1 MKRKAAGSPG
11 TARNSKMSKIPLDKN
26 KKYDRQLRLW
36 GDHGQE
42 ALEGA
47 RVCLINASATG
58 TEILKNLI
66 LPGIGSFTILD
77 GQKVTGEDVGNN
89 FFLTKEAIGKSRAE
103 CTTEFL
109 LELNSDVSGDFIEE
123 TTNCLLQENSDF
135 FKSFSVVIATQ
146 LPEETLLNL
155 GSLLWSHNIP
165 LLVCRTYG
173 FIGYMRI
180 VLQEHCVIESH
191 PDNAHPDLR
200 LDRPFP
206 GLSQYVEMLDL
217 NTMSKQEHGH
227 TPYVVLLLKYLNRWK
242 AEHDGKPPLN
252 YKEKDAFKKMLR
264 EGILVNEHGVPEEEE
279 NFDEAIKAVNTALV
293 PTRIPSEVS
302 KIFSD
307 NSFSNFNE
315 SSSSFWILAKATK
328 EFIENEGQGAL
339 PLRGSIPDM
348 TADSKRYIELQNVYQ
363 EQARKD
369 VAVITQRVQKIL
381 LDLGKSADTIQDS
394 EIRLFCKN
402 AAFLRLIRGRSL
414 AEEYR
419 PNTAKASELGSYL
432 DDADSDVVFYFLLKA
447 VDRFYTQ
454 YHRYPGNF
462 DDQVEV
468 DVVKLKTCLSSFLQE
483 WSINANVKEEYVHEM
498 CRYGASEL
506 HPVASFIGGSAAQ
519 EVIKLI
525 THQFVPFNNTYIYN
539 GSTGCSITLQV

>member
-1 MKRKAAGSPG
+1 MKRKAAGSPESS
-11 TARNSKMSKIPLDKN
+11 RKQKMSKVALDKN

-47 RVCLINASATG
+47 KICLINASATG

-66 LPGIGSFTILD
+66 LPGIGSFTIVD

-89 FFLTKEAIGKSRAE
+89 FFLNKDSIGKSRAE

-109 LELNSDVSGDFIEE
+109 LELNSDVSGDFLEE
-123 TTNCLLQENSDF
+123 TTDCLLRENSDF
-135 FKSFSVVIATQ
+135 FKSFTVVIATQ
-146 LPEETLLNL
+146 LPEETLLKL
-155 GSLLWSHNIP
+155 GVLLWSSNIP
-165 LLVCRTYG
+165 LLVCRSYG
-173 FIGYMRI
+173 FIGCMRI
-180 VLQEHCVIESH
+180 VLQEHCVVESH

-206 GLSQYVEMLDL
+206 GLVEYVGALDL
-217 NTMSKQEHGH
+217 DTMTKQEHGH
-227 TPYVVLLLKYLNRWK
+227 TPYVVLLLKYLNKWK
-242 AEHDGKPPLN
+242 AEHDGRPPQN
-252 YKEKDAFKKMLR
+252 YKEKDLFKKMLR
-264 EGILVNEHGVPEEEE
+264 GGILVNKDGVPEEEE

-307 NSFSNFNE
+307 DACSNSIQ
-315 SSSSFWILAKATK
+315 SSSSFWILAKAMK
-328 EFIENEGQGAL
+328 EFVENEGEGAL

-348 TADSKRYIELQNVYQ
+348 TADSKRYIELQNLYQ

-369 VAVITQRVQKIL
+369 IAAVTQRVHRIL
-381 LDLGKSADTIQDS
+381 LDLGKSTDTIPDS
-394 EIRLFCKN
+394 EIKLFCKN
-402 AAFLRLIRGRSL
+402 ASFLRLIRGRSL
-414 AEEYR
+414 AEECE
-419 PNTAKASELGSYL
+419 PSVATANELGGYL
-432 DDADSDVVFYFLLKA
+432 DDPDSNVVFYVLLKA

-454 YHRYPGNF
+454 YHRYPGYF
-462 DDQVEV
+462 DDQVEA
-468 DVVKLKTCLSSFLQE
+468 DVVKLKSCLSSLLQE
-483 WSINANVKEEYVHEM
+483 WSVNADVKEEYVHEM

-506 HPVASFIGGSAAQ
+506 HSVAAFIGGAAAQ
-519 EVIKLI
+519 EIVKLV

-539 GSTGCSITLQV
+539 GITGSSTTLQL

>member
-11 TARNSKMSKIPLDKN
+11 PSRNLKMSKVSLDKN

-36 GDHGQE
+36 GDHGQKS
-42 ALEGA
+42 LEGA
-47 RVCLINASATG
+47 KICLINASATG

-66 LPGIGSFTILD
+66 LPGIGSFTIVD

-89 FFLTKEAIGKSRAE
+89 FFLTKETIGKSRAE

-123 TTNCLLQENSDF
+123 TTECLLRENSDF

-155 GSLLWSHNIP
+155 GSLLWSNNIP
-165 LLVCRTYG
+165 LLVCHSYG

-180 VLQEHCVIESH
+180 VLQEHCVVESH
-191 PDNAHPDLR
+191 PDNTHPDLR
-200 LDRPFP
+200 LVTPFA
-206 GLSQYVEMLDL
+206 GLMQYVDSLDL

-227 TPYVVLLLKYLNRWK
+227 TPYVVLLLKCLNRWK
-242 AEHDGKPPLN
+242 AEHDGKPPQN
-252 YKEKDAFKKMLR
+252 YKEKDMFKEMLR

-279 NFDEAIKAVNTALV
+279 NFDEAIKAVNMALV
-293 PTRIPSEVS
+293 PTKIPGEMS

-307 NSFSNFNE
+307 VACRNLGE
-315 SSSSFWILAKATK
+315 SSSSFWILSKATK
-328 EFIENEGQGAL
+328 EFIENEGEGAL

-348 TADSKRYIELQNVYQ
+348 TADSKRYIELQNIYQ

-369 VAVITQRVQKIL
+369 IAFVTQRVHRIL
-381 LDLGKSADTIQDS
+381 LDLGKSTDTIPDS
-394 EIRLFCKN
+394 EIRLFCRN

-419 PNTAKASELGSYL
+419 PSAAKANDLGGYL
-432 DDADSDVVFYFLLKA
+432 DDPDSDVVYYFLLKA
-447 VDRFYTQ
+447 VDRFYTH

-468 DVVKLKTCLSSFLQE
+468 DVVKLKACLSSLLQE
-483 WSINANVKEEYVHEM
+483 WSINVNIKEEYVHEM

-506 HPVASFIGGSAAQ
+506 HPVASFIGGAAAQ
-519 EVIKLI
+519 EVIKLV

-539 GSTGCSITLQV
+539 GITGSSMTLQV

>member
-1 MKRKAAGSPG
+1 
-11 TARNSKMSKIPLDKN
+11 
-26 KKYDRQLRLW
+26 
-36 GDHGQE
+36 
-42 ALEGA
+42 
-47 RVCLINASATG
+47 
-58 TEILKNLI
+58 
-66 LPGIGSFTILD
+66 
-77 GQKVTGEDVGNN
+77 
-89 FFLTKEAIGKSRAE
+89 
-103 CTTEFL
+103 
-109 LELNSDVSGDFIEE
+109 
-123 TTNCLLQENSDF
+123 
-135 FKSFSVVIATQ
+135 
-146 LPEETLLNL
+146 
-155 GSLLWSHNIP
+155 
-165 LLVCRTYG
+165 
-173 FIGYMRI
+173 
-180 VLQEHCVIESH
+180 
-191 PDNAHPDLR
+191 
-200 LDRPFP
+200 
-206 GLSQYVEMLDL
+206 
-217 NTMSKQEHGH
+217 
-227 TPYVVLLLKYLNRWK
+227 
-242 AEHDGKPPLN
+242 
-252 YKEKDAFKKMLR
+252 
-264 EGILVNEHGVPEEEE
+264 
-279 NFDEAIKAVNTALV
+279 
-293 PTRIPSEVS
+293 
-302 KIFSD
+302 
-307 NSFSNFNE
+307 
-315 SSSSFWILAKATK
+315 
-328 EFIENEGQGAL
+328 
-339 PLRGSIPDM
+339 M

>member
-1 MKRKAAGSPG
+1 
-11 TARNSKMSKIPLDKN
+11 MSCDHERANEWVHCSGKN
-26 KKYDRQLRLW
+26 ARLW

-123 TTNCLLQENSDF
+123 TTDCLLQENSDF

-173 FIGYMRI
+173 FIGYMRV
-180 VLQEHCVIESH
+180 VLHEHCVIESH

-242 AEHDGKPPLN
+242 AEVGQ
-252 YKEKDAFKKMLR
+252 
-264 EGILVNEHGVPEEEE
+264 
-279 NFDEAIKAVNTALV
+279 
-293 PTRIPSEVS
+293 
-302 KIFSD
+302 
-307 NSFSNFNE
+307 

-483 WSINANVKEEYVHEM
+483 WSISANVKEEYVHEM

>member
-26 KKYDRQLRLW
+26 KKYDR
-36 GDHGQE
+36 
-42 ALEGA
+42 
-47 RVCLINASATG
+47 
-58 TEILKNLI
+58 
-66 LPGIGSFTILD
+66 IGSFTILD

-89 FFLTKEAIGKSRAE
+89 FFLTKEAIGK
-103 CTTEFL
+103 
-109 LELNSDVSGDFIEE
+109 

-328 EFIENEGQGAL
+328 EFIENEGQG
-339 PLRGSIPDM
+339 SIPDM

-468 DVVKLKTCLSSFLQE
+468 DVVKLKVPALARFSKSGPLMQTSKKNTYMKC
-483 WSINANVKEEYVHEM
+483 
-498 CRYGASEL
+498 
-506 HPVASFIGGSAAQ
+506 SAAQ